1 MVRKACDLFLTWMVF
16 QFSGFLLAQETSPA
30 LPAAPQPF
38 PQNSL
43 PAPAPFG
50 TSNTPGQSGN
60 TTPLAAPSTQPF
72 PQAPQGQIPQPPA
85 APPYVP
91 YQTGTPA
98 LPPLGLYQPAPLM
111 PPPYVPYSDRNGLS
125 LRGDPLL
132 EGPAAPGWFF
142 GLELDL
148 VVPHITN
155 GLNAVVTVPGFQPDL
170 VAIGGAPLDWTGSPK
185 FDLGYRFGEGLGEAV
200 LSYRLLAT
208 DGRAILPG
216 WDLDGSDA
224 PLKTDL
230 EMNVVDLDY
239 VSRDFAPGGIC
250 DLRWRAGVRLASIHF
265 DSRAEGFF
273 LEQQASDNFFGAGPH
288 VG

>member
-1 MVRKACDLFLTWMVF
+1 M
-16 QFSGFLLAQETSPA
+16 
-30 LPAAPQPF
+30 
-38 PQNSL
+38 
-43 PAPAPFG
+43 
-50 TSNTPGQSGN
+50 
-60 TTPLAAPSTQPF
+60 
-72 PQAPQGQIPQPPA
+72 
-85 APPYVP
+85 
-91 YQTGTPA
+91 
-98 LPPLGLYQPAPLM
+98 
-111 PPPYVPYSDRNGLS
+111 S

-132 EGPAAPGWFF
+132 EGSGPPGWFF
-142 GLELDL
+142 GLELGL

-155 GLNAVVTVPGFQPDL
+155 GLNALVTVPGFQPDI

-230 EMNVVDLDY
+230 QMNVVDLDY
-239 VSRDFAPGGIC
+239 VSRDIVLGGIG
-250 DLRWRAGVRLASIHF
+250 DLHWRAGLRLASVHF

-273 LEQQASDNFFGAGPH
+273 LEQQASNNFFGAGPR
-288 VG
+288 VGLDLGRRLGNTQFGLYGRIDASVPIGRVHQSFNESFITQDGNIVGAATDVNETQAVPTLGIQLGLSWTPGWRGCVSRYSFGYEFEEWWSVGEAGTSHADLFSQGLFFRGEFNF